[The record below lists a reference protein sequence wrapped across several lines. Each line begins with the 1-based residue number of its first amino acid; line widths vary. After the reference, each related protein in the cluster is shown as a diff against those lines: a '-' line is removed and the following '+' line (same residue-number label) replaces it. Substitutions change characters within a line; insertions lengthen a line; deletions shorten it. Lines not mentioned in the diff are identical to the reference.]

1 MVTIENEQRKVVI
14 SEHGA
19 ELQSIVNQ
27 QTGRSYLWYGDPAY
41 WSRRSPVLFPFV
53 GQVYQKKYR
62 TGGKTY
68 PMSQHGFARDRD
80 FTCAKLSENAA
91 SFVQTSDSQT
101 RSVYP
106 FAYCLQ
112 ISYHLEGHSLF
123 VRWQVT
129 NEGTEEMPFSIGAHP
144 AFLCPPSDENGKLE
158 SCSIVFRRED
168 GSTPDALVS
177 RTIDPDSGTV
187 GKKLRQ
193 YALQDG
199 RLPVTEHLFDEDA
212 LILENRQAADVALA
226 DGSGHEFVRVRFP
239 EPLFGVWSPAGKHA
253 PFVCIEPWYGRCDV
267 TGYQGELTDREWEQ
281 HCRPGETFDTEYE
294 IITD

>member
-1 MVTIENEQRKVVI
+1 MQTLKNDVIEITV
-14 SEHGA
+14 SERGA
-19 ELQSIVNQ
+19 ELQSIKTLADNHD
-27 QTGRSYLWYGDPAY
+27 YLFNGDPKY
-41 WSRRSPVLFPFV
+41 WDFRSPLLFPV
-53 GQVYQKKYR
+53 EGKLRDGKYR
-62 TGGKTY
+62 YEGQEFEL
-68 PMSQHGFARDRD
+68 PNHGFARTSA
-80 FTCAKLSENAA
+80 FELSKSGKDYVSYTLSSSEE
-91 SFVQTSDSQT
+91 TLKH
-101 RSVYP
+101 YP
-106 FAYCLQ
+106 FEFILKVGYR
-112 ISYHLEGHSLF
+112 IDGNRVF
-123 VRWQVT
+123 VLWTVT
-129 NEGTEEMPFSIGAHP
+129 NLDDREMLFSIGAHP